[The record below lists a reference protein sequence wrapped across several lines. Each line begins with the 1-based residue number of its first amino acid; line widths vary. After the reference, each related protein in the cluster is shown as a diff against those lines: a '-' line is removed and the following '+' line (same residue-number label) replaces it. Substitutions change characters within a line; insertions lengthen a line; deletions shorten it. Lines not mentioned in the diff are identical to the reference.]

1 MKDWNLLKKNDDHP
15 KIVSNLFTQCWNLI
29 CADDGRKWSGT
40 IVQSCWRYYKTQ
52 RHFPH
57 FADKSFQVLRAI
69 PEKNMIFVLHPKKKF
84 TVQFAALYYGVSIC
98 LVTFASAMAVVTL
111 NIHHMGLRGKDVS
124 TMSLCL
130 KVCFQGKDVSAINQS
145 RCYFCHVQLSSSIR
159 AITVFV

>member
-1 MKDWNLLKKNDDHP
+1 MTLENDP
-15 KIVSNLFTQCWNLI
+15 GQLFRAVGDITKHNDISHISQIN
-29 CADDGRKWSGT
+29 RS
-40 IVQSCWRYYKTQ
+40 
-52 RHFPH
+52 
-57 FADKSFQVLRAI
+57 KSVEQFCKQYD
-69 PEKNMIFVLHPKKKF
+69 FVLHPKKI

-124 TMSLCL
+124 TMSLWL

-145 RCYFCHVQLSSSIR
+145 RCYFCQVQSSSSIR